1 MTYINFFKKEIDEE
15 DQLINEL
22 RNAYSD
28 LKSAES
34 FFQSVKDPDL
44 VDYAV
49 FRLEAAKS
57 RYSYFLKK
65 AKESGVKSKSVYSL

>member
-1 MTYINFFKKEIDEE
+1 MNYINFFKKEIDEDE
-15 DQLINEL
+15 QFINEL
-22 RNAYSD
+22 KSAYLD

-34 FFQSVKDPDL
+34 FFESVKDPDL

-49 FRLEAAKS
+49 FRLEAARS

-65 AKESGVKSKSVYSL
+65 AKENNIRSKSVYNL